1 MGAPLSLA
9 PSFSFSFAHLF
20 HLFPAIYEL
29 LQANKGNTRKLRMVD
44 PELKQIAKDK
54 QVNPVIVVSLTDV
67 PEVQVSRVQ
76 EVTLVNH
83 VPHPLAVV
91 HVTLTSLY
99 AGK

>member
-1 MGAPLSLA
+1 MHIRVWNIDDAFLTN
-9 PSFSFSFAHLF
+9 FAS
-20 HLFPAIYEL
+20 
-29 LQANKGNTRKLRMVD
+29 
-44 PELKQIAKDK
+44 
-54 QVNPVIVVSLTDV
+54 VSDV

-76 EVTLVNH
+76 EVSLVNH

>member
-1 MGAPLSLA
+1 MHIHVWNIDDAFLTN
-9 PSFSFSFAHLF
+9 FAS
-20 HLFPAIYEL
+20 
-29 LQANKGNTRKLRMVD
+29 
-44 PELKQIAKDK
+44 
-54 QVNPVIVVSLTDV
+54 VSDV

-76 EVTLVNH
+76 EVSLVNH